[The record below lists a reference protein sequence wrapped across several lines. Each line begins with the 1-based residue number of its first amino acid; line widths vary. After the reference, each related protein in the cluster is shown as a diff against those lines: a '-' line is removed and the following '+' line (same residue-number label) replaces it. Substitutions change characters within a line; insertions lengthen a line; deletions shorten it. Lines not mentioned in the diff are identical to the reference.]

1 MRWGLFVAAFGL
13 ASAVGSVSAQGGAPA
28 GFGRFAL
35 DAPILAGS
43 RVEDTDGSEIPR
55 GGQRLEHALGL
66 SVGGGFDVEWFRL
79 EGRLEG
85 GALFEPFSRV
95 QPYLLP
101 TIEPGLVL
109 RLRHGLALSMGAT
122 AGVCV
127 AQMLYGFLDSWVAGM
142 VLGGHAGFE
151 APIGDGLR
159 FQGRFGLAA
168 YSPDGLSGP
177 PRNPSSDG
185 VFSERGWSLRAS
197 LSFALLI
204 G

>member
-1 MRWGLFVAAFGL
+1 MRWLLAVACLSL
-13 ASAVGSVSAQGGAPA
+13 ASAASHAGAQERALR

-35 DAPILAGS
+35 EAPIVAGS
-43 RVEDTDGSEIPR
+43 RIEDVDGAEIPG

-66 SVGGGFDVEWFRL
+66 SAGGGFEVQWFRL

-85 GALFEPFSRV
+85 GALFEPFSRT

-101 TIEPGLVL
+101 AVEPALVL

-127 AQMLYGFLDSWVAGM
+127 ARLLYGSEDRWVAGM
-142 VLGGHAGFE
+142 VLGGSAAFE
-151 APIGDGLR
+151 IALATALR
-159 FQGRFGLAA
+159 LQGRFGLAA
-168 YSPDGLSGP
+168 YSPDGLSAP
-177 PRNPSSDG
+177 PVNPSTG
-185 VFSERGWSLRAS
+185 GAFSERGWSLRAS
-197 LSFALLI
+197 LSVALLV